1 MGLLL
6 PDSVVRDVRAQGQAD
21 LSAGERD
28 QVCEEFT
35 RELRRIDSYLE
46 LVRFPERAAPHPG
59 LVPGAYHI
67 VRWNPTMAPTVEALV
82 DRFGQPLAM
91 GSWVFD
97 KLRKSDLWSGEAQRD
112 RERMDRRAVAAKEA
126 AKARERADHREEL
139 RDRLNA
145 ATRTSVSMVPGWS
158 QNAAGKKGRKA

>member
-1 MGLLL
+1 MALLL
-6 PDSVVRDVRAQGQAD
+6 PDSVVRDVREQARVD
-21 LSAGERD
+21 LGLGERD
-28 QVCEEFT
+28 QACEEYT

-46 LVRFPERAAPHPG
+46 LVKFPERAAPHPG

-67 VRWNPTMAPTVEALV
+67 VRWNPTMAPTVEALI
-82 DRFGQPLAM
+82 DGFGQPLAL

-97 KLRKSDLWSGEAQRD
+97 KLREADLWSGEAQRD
-112 RERMDRRAVAAKEA
+112 RERMNRRAMAAKEA
-126 AKARERADHREEL
+126 ARARERADRQEEL

-158 QNAAGKKGRKA
+158 QNASGKKGRKA